1 MPVRLG
7 SLSPRNHRLPPAMS
21 QETELK
27 LEVHPHD
34 LAALLKHPL
43 LKAQP
48 ARRERLF
55 NTYFD
60 TSTLALRAQRM
71 AVRERRVGR
80 QTLLTVKTAGQSVG
94 GLSQRGEWEAPTRP
108 GAFDFAALVSD
119 VALAAQLASVAWQLV
134 PVFRTDFTRR
144 SWVLQHG
151 PARVEVALDQGFIAT
166 GNAQGNH
173 RQPILELELELLDGP
188 VDALL
193 DLAHTLALG
202 PQGRA
207 ASALRLL
214 PANRSKAE
222 RGYALFMG
230 ERMRPVKAS
239 SLQLQAGM
247 HPVQA
252 FRAAALSCLAHLQ
265 ANEAGVLHPGAEGVL
280 PDPEFVHQARVALRR
295 LRTGLRIFRPALPRR
310 FAAHWSNEWKA
321 LTNQLGDA
329 RNWDVFATEWMPELL
344 DGGGP
349 VAGDA
354 DGSAQALDAWVQDQ
368 RRAAWQ
374 RAADALGSGEH
385 ALRLLA
391 FTRAVLCLQPTD
403 PSSTGEP
410 AGDGLARWARAALR
424 ERHAGVRQQ
433 ARAAQRMGPEG
444 RHALRL
450 SLKKLRYA
458 QEFLASVLPPKRVA
472 RSTAVLSRAQELL
485 GRLNDLSTAHS
496 LLGAVA
502 AGPASALVVH
512 WQQTLQSR
520 LQAGLLEL
528 PAMERL
534 LEKAPTPWD

>member
-1 MPVRLG
+1 
-7 SLSPRNHRLPPAMS
+7 MS

-27 LEVHPHD
+27 LEVHPQD
-34 LAALLKHPL
+34 LAALLRHPL
-43 LKAQP
+43 LKARP

-60 TSTLALRAQRM
+60 TSALSLRAQRM

-80 QTLLTVKTAGQSVG
+80 RTLLTVKTAGQSVG
-94 GLSQRGEWEAPTRP
+94 GLSQRGEWEAPSRP
-108 GAFDFAALVSD
+108 GAFDFAALVD
-119 VALAAQLASVAWQLV
+119 DQALAAQLASVAWQLV

-173 RQPILELELELLDGP
+173 RQPILELELELLEGP

-202 PQGRA
+202 PQGQA

-230 ERMRPVKAS
+230 EKLQPAKATP
-239 SLQLQAGM
+239 LQLGAGM

-265 ANEAGVLHPGAEGVL
+265 ANEAGVLHPGPEGAL

-295 LRTGLRIFRPALPRR
+295 LRTGLRIFRAHVPSR
-310 FAAHWSNEWKA
+310 FAAHWSAEWKL

-329 RNWDVFATEWMPELL
+329 RNWDVFATEWLPELL
-344 DGGGP
+344 
-349 VAGDA
+349 AGEQPA
-354 DGSAQALDAWVQDQ
+354 SAALDGSTQALERWVEQQ

-374 RAADALGSGEH
+374 RAAEALGSREH

-391 FTRAVLCLQPTD
+391 FTRAVLCLQPAD
-403 PSSTGEP
+403 PAGEWSD
-410 AGDGLARWARAALR
+410 GDGLAAWAQATLR
-424 ERHAGVRQQ
+424 ERHASLRQQ
-433 ARAAQRMGPEG
+433 ARAARRTGPEG
-444 RHALRL
+444 RHALRI

-472 RSTAVLSRAQELL
+472 RSTAVLADAQELL
-485 GRLNDLSTAHS
+485 GRLNDLSSAHT
-496 LLGAVA
+496 LLASME
-502 AGPASALVVH
+502 AGPASVLVVH
-512 WQQTLQSR
+512 WQQSLDAR
-520 LQAGLLEL
+520 LQEGLLEL
-528 PAMERL
+528 PSM
-534 LEKAPTPWD
+534 EKALGKAPAPWG

>member
-1 MPVRLG
+1 
-7 SLSPRNHRLPPAMS
+7 MS

-27 LEVHPHD
+27 LEVHPKD
-34 LAALLKHPL
+34 RAALLKHPL
-43 LKAQP
+43 LKAPP

-94 GLSQRGEWEAPTRP
+94 GLSRRGEWEAPTRP
-108 GAFDFAALVSD
+108 GVFDFASLVD
-119 VALAAQLASVAWQLV
+119 DTALAEQLASVAWQLV

-151 PARVEVALDQGFIAT
+151 RARVEVALDEGFIAT

-202 PQGRA
+202 AHGQA
-207 ASALRLL
+207 ANALRLR

-230 ERMRPVKAS
+230 ERVQPVKAA

-265 ANEAGVLHPGAEGVL
+265 ANEAGVMLPGPEGAL

-295 LRTGLRIFRPALPRR
+295 LRTGMRLFRPVLPRR
-310 FAAHWSNEWKA
+310 FVAHWSNEWKLLA
-321 LTNQLGDA
+321 NQLGDA
-329 RNWDVFATEWMPELL
+329 RNWDVFATEWMPELMHS
-344 DGGGP
+344 GPP
-349 VAGDA
+349 VAGVA
-354 DGSAQALDAWVQDQ
+354 DGAAEALTAWVLEQ
-368 RRAAWQ
+368 RRAAGQ
-374 RAADALGSGEH
+374 RAADALGSREH

-391 FTRAVLCLQPTD
+391 FTRAVLSL
-403 PSSTGEP
+403 EP
-410 AGDGLARWARAALR
+410 VDTLPPEPGHAGLAVWARVALR
-424 ERHAGVRQQ
+424 ERFAGLRQQ
-433 ARAAQRMGPEG
+433 ARAARRMGPEG

-458 QEFLASVLPPKRVA
+458 QAFLASVLPPKRVE
-472 RSTAVLSRAQELL
+472 RSTAALADAQALL
-485 GRLNDLSTAHS
+485 GQLNDLSTAHT
-496 LLGAVA
+496 LLGAVP

-512 WQQTLQSR
+512 WQQA
-520 LQAGLLEL
+520 LQARLDAGLQAL
-528 PAMERL
+528 PAMERS
-534 LEKAPTPWD
+534 LEKAPTPWG

>member
-1 MPVRLG
+1 
-7 SLSPRNHRLPPAMS
+7 MS

-27 LEVHPHD
+27 LEVHPQD

-43 LKAQP
+43 LKARP

-80 QTLLTVKTAGQSVG
+80 RTLLTVKTAGQSVG

-108 GAFDFAALVSD
+108 GAFDFTALVSD
-119 VALAAQLASVAWQLV
+119 AALAAQLASVAWQLV
-134 PVFRTDFTRR
+134 PVFRTDFTR
-144 SWVLQHG
+144 SCWVLQHG
-151 PARVEVALDQGFIAT
+151 PARVEVALDQGFIGT
-166 GNAQGNH
+166 GNH

-202 PQGRA
+202 PQGQT

-230 ERMRPVKAS
+230 ERVRPVKAA
-239 SLQLQAGM
+239 SLQLQPGM

-252 FRAAALSCLAHLQ
+252 FRVAALSCLAHLQ
-265 ANEAGVLHPGAEGVL
+265 ANEAGVLHPGPEGAL

-295 LRTGLRIFRPALPRR
+295 LRTGLRIFRSALPRR

-329 RNWDVFATEWMPELL
+329 RNWDVFATEWMPELME
-344 DGGGP
+344 GGGP
-349 VAGDA
+349 GNGADA
-354 DGSAQALDAWVQDQ
+354 AATEALQAWVQQQ
-368 RRAAWQ
+368 RHAAWQ
-374 RAADALGSGEH
+374 RAADALGSREH

-391 FTRAVLCLQPTD
+391 FTRAVLRLSPADAAPTAA
-403 PSSTGEP
+403 S
-410 AGDGLARWARAALR
+410 AGDGLAVWARATLS
-424 ERHAGVRQQ
+424 ERHAGLRQQ
-433 ARAAQRMGPEG
+433 ARAARRLGPEG

-472 RSTAVLSRAQELL
+472 RSTAVLADAQALL
-485 GRLNDLSTAHS
+485 GRLNDLSTAHT

-512 WQQTLQSR
+512 WQQSLQAR
-520 LQAGLLEL
+520 LDAGLLAL
-528 PAMERL
+528 PAMERA
-534 LEKAPTPWD
+534 LEKAPTPWG